1 VTESHDVVWT
11 REKIAAN
18 WEFFWNERGATTW
31 LFTKHA
37 GGAVVE
43 RADRELG
50 LKGKRVLD
58 FRSGPGDLLQH
69 LFARGI
75 AAQGVEPSQTART
88 RTESRFAAEPLFRG
102 VVADSAELPDA
113 SFDVVLLVEVVEHL
127 LDEDLVPTLGEVKRL
142 LAPGGAVFATAP
154 NKEDLASTRYRCPD
168 CGGTFHQYQH
178 LRSLDPAS
186 LAAPFEAA
194 GFRTE
199 KSVPLFWGLSPY
211 AKLRTWLRSGGH
223 LPKPHLFYV
232 GRV

>member
-1 VTESHDVVWT
+1 VPESHDVVWT

-18 WEFFWNERGATTW
+18 WEFFWQERGATTW

-37 GGAVVE
+37 GDAVVA

-58 FRSGPGDLLQH
+58 WGSGPGDLLQH

-75 AAQGVEPSQTART
+75 AARGVEPSAYART
-88 RTESRFAAEPLFRG
+88 QVDSRFGAEPLFQG
-102 VVADSAELPDA
+102 VVADSAELPDG
-113 SFDVVLLVEVVEHL
+113 SFDAVLLVEVIEHL
-127 LDEDLVPTLGEVKRL
+127 VEEDIAPTLAEVKRV
-142 LAPGGAVFATAP
+142 LAPGGAVFVTAP

-168 CGGTFHQYQH
+168 CGGVFHQYQH
-178 LRSLDPAS
+178 LRALDPGS
-186 LAAPFEAA
+186 LAAYLEAA

-211 AKLRTWLRSGGH
+211 AKLRTWLRSGGR
-223 LPKPHLFYV
+223 LPQPHLFYT
-232 GRV
+232 GRS